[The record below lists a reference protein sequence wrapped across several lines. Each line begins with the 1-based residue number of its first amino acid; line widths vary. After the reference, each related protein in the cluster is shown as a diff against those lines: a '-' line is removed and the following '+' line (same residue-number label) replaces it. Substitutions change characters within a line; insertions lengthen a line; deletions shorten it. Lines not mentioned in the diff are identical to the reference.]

1 MMMDECQVK
10 LWWCAWCR
18 SQGKYVDVHVSAAKC
33 IRLALSGAYPSGE
46 HIDIGDS
53 Y

>member
-1 MMMDECQVK
+1 MMDECQ
-10 LWWCAWCR
+10 LNCR
-18 SQGKYVDVHVSAAKC
+18 GVLGVVLQGKYVDVHVSAAKC